1 MSHTGSEIFLH
12 GLTELGA
19 EVPSAAAAQRA
30 VADLGASI
38 AWGLVVGGSLLVGAT
53 AAVILHLP
61 SRVAA
66 LVTAFGGGILF
77 AAIALELVPEADA
90 RAGTALTAAGLVAGT
105 LVYVAADTWLASD
118 EDTERMRRSGHAA
131 AAGIPMEMPGDSSEL
146 ARGEAIAAGIFVD
159 GVPESIA
166 LGLTI
171 SEGEVG
177 VALLAGILIGNVVES
192 YGAAQP
198 ILAAGR
204 SRRFSVILLGAIG
217 LALAFATVLGGTVLA
232 DASDGL
238 VGTAQAV
245 AAGAVLA
252 VVSIAV
258 IPYAFKEVS
267 TTVAIATVL
276 GFMVGYIL
284 S

>member
-1 MSHTGSEIFLH
+1 
-12 GLTELGA
+12 
-19 EVPSAAAAQRA
+19 
-30 VADLGASI
+30 VANLGAST
-38 AWGLVVGGSLLVGAT
+38 AWGLVVGASLLVGAT
-53 AAVILHLP
+53 AAVALRLP
-61 SRVAA
+61 SSVAA
-66 LVTAFGGGILF
+66 LVTSFGGGVLL

-90 RAGTALTAAGLVAGT
+90 GAGTALTVAGLVAGT
-105 LVYVAADTWLASD
+105 LVYVGADRWLARD
-118 EDTERMRRSGHAA
+118 EEMEMMRRSGHAA
-131 AAGIPMEMPGDSSEL
+131 AAGMSMQMPEDRAEVS
-146 ARGEAIAAGIFVD
+146 RGEAIAAGIFVD

-171 SEGEVG
+171 TEGGVG
-177 VALLAGILIGNVVES
+177 VALLAGILIGNVVEA

-204 SRRFSVILLGAIG
+204 SRRFALVLLGAIG

-232 DASDGL
+232 DASEEL
-238 VGTAQAV
+238 VGTAQAI

-258 IPYAFKEVS
+258 IPYAFSEVS
-267 TTVAIATVL
+267 RRVAIATVL
-276 GFMVGYIL
+276 GFVVGYAL